1 MPEAHL
7 KDCSSVGCLGVHLE
21 DPVIQSSAVRNP
33 SILVESLGSML
44 LLLLLAKSL
53 GQGAERA
60 LPSKLPLNNL
70 DLT

>member
-7 KDCSSVGCLGVHLE
+7 KGCSSVGCLGVHLE
-21 DPVIQSSAVRNP
+21 DPVIQSPAVRTP
-33 SILVESLGSML
+33 SILGASLGSM

-60 LPSKLPLNNL
+60 LPSKLPLSNL

>member
-1 MPEAHL
+1 MPEAPL
-7 KDCSSVGCLGVHLE
+7 KDCSSVGCLGFHLE
-21 DPVIQSSAVRNP
+21 DPVIQNPAARNP
-33 SILVESLGSML
+33 STLVKTLGSM

-60 LPSKLPLNNL
+60 LPFKLPLSNL